1 MHTAIQANLQQKPQF
16 IIVVAFTSI
25 QKKIMQ
31 RKPIIVLVVGIL
43 IYLFTRPSDG
53 GVSTI
58 TDENVGSSEL
68 SSRVTTPVLDD
79 RPRLLYFISINA
91 SSIEAKYP
99 HSDDEK
105 DVLDAYASVLLN
117 S

>member
-25 QKKIMQ
+25 QKIMQ

-43 IYLFTRPSDG
+43 IYLFTQPSDDA
-53 GVSTI
+53 VSAI

-68 SSRVTTPVLDD
+68 SLPVTTPILDD

>member
-1 MHTAIQANLQQKPQF
+1 MHHGYTSKPTTK
-16 IIVVAFTSI
+16 TSI
-25 QKKIMQ
+25 YYCCCIHQHSKKIMQ

-43 IYLFTRPSDG
+43 IYLFTWPSDG